1 MEKEF
6 KKIIK
11 ESKKSLEKAEEK
23 IEDLSED
30 FTEEVSE
37 FWVDLKKRFSKIND
51 TLKDAYDDFEGKAEL
66 KGHLGIIEAR
76 DTLEQVRESAQEFT
90 QKVSGKAQAE
100 LDIASLKAHLA
111 KMEGEDLW
119 EEKQKELS
127 LTYDDSKT
135 EVEELARKAGKEITN
150 IFLKLTDIV

>member
-6 KKIIK
+6 KKLIK
-11 ESKKSLEKAEEK
+11 ESKKSLEKSEEK

-51 TLKDAYDDFEGKAEL
+51 KLKDAYHDFEEKAEL

-76 DTLEQVRESAQEFT
+76 DKLEQVRESAQEFT
-90 QKVSGKAQAE
+90 QKISSNAQAE
-100 LDIASLKAHLA
+100 LDIATLKAQLA

-119 EEKQKELS
+119 EEKQKEFS
-127 LTYDDSKT
+127 LLYKDSKT
-135 EVEELARKAGKEITN
+135 EAEKLAKKTGREIN
-150 IFLKLTDIV
+150 EIFLKLTEMM